1 MLISNS
7 AAGFPWL
14 KHLENQC
21 YLYIGEILA
30 ARPEVEG
37 FRDQGFC
44 GFLKKALTSREEPD
58 ISLSIVNSKA
68 RLTCLYS
75 RVTCVILARSTV
87 ASSIHAMILYV
98 VY

>member
-1 MLISNS
+1 MLIAIVLQVFLGSNT
-7 AAGFPWL
+7 FR
-14 KHLENQC
+14 NQC

-37 FRDQGFC
+37 LRDQRFC

-75 RVTCVILARSTV
+75 CVTRIILAKAR
-87 ASSIHAMILYV
+87 
-98 VY
+98 